1 MRRTIELNQQRDT
14 VAQRDTEIHRL
25 VTEIVADEGAL
36 RHRKKQWE
44 HRFAGTPA
52 CSSHDTSG
60 KARNG
65 LTPARQAAHDP
76 LRQKLAASVSYDL
89 WRFSCEMPDAPHLSE
104 ARLNRRGEEQ
114 SKGVV
119 PKLNGKIP
127 PGTETPDQ

>member
-1 MRRTIELNQQRDT
+1 MRRTIELNQLRDT

-25 VTEIVADEGAL
+25 GTEIVADEG
-36 RHRKKQWE
+36 K
-44 HRFAGTPA
+44 HRFVGTPA

-114 SKGVV
+114 SQRGSAE
-119 PKLNGKIP
+119 
-127 PGTETPDQ
+127 TEWENPARGRNTRSIAK